1 MREGIVSFKG
11 IIYYIVCLIGWISYI
26 GTICFAATIADL
38 RSLPNKTC
46 RNMSPHPNLL
56 PTGEKELKDIESAM
70 IVWDPEIG

>member
-1 MREGIVSFKG
+1 LVGLVLLVQFDLQHYSRFKK
-11 IIYYIVCLIGWISYI
+11 
-26 GTICFAATIADL
+26 FAK
-38 RSLPNKTC
+38 RKTC